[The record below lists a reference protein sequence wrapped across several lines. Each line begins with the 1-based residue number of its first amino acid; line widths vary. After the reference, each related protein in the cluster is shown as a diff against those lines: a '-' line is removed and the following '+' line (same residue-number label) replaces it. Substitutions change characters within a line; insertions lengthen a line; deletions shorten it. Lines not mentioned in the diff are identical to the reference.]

1 MCCTDIDGGT
11 FNEELS
17 SLSMMILL
25 LEFVGTGVP
34 ARGPYKL
41 SSSGKEMR
49 EKIQYVKETAFV
61 GREQ

>member
-1 MCCTDIDGGT
+1 
-11 FNEELS
+11 
-17 SLSMMILL
+17 MILL